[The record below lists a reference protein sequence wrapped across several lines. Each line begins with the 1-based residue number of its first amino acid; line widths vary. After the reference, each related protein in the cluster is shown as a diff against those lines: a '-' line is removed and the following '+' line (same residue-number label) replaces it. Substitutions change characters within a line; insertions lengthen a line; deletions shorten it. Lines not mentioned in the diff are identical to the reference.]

1 MIELKP
7 CPFCGGKAE
16 FDQIARGTAD
26 NFSAKLDF
34 EIRCKKC
41 GATAPDAYGYIAI
54 NLSSN
59 GELNVW
65 HDDKSKAIA
74 AWNRRAREE

>member
-1 MIELKP
+1 MTELKP

-16 FDQIARGTAD
+16 FDQTGYGATDHSSVELRFA
-26 NFSAKLDF
+26 
-34 EIRCKKC
+34 IRCKKC

-74 AWNRRAREE
+74 AWNRRTREE